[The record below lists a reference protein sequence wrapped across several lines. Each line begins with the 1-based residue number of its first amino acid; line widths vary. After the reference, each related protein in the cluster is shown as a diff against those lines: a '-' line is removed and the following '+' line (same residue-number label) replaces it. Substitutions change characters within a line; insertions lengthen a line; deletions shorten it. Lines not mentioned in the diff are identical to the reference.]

1 MVKVKT
7 KEYKE
12 LIDLLF
18 VEANPIPLKKA
29 LQLMG
34 IIKSAECRLP
44 LVTLSDTNTE
54 KLKKVMK
61 QKGLLP

>member
-1 MVKVKT
+1 M
-7 KEYKE
+7 
-12 LIDLLF
+12 LF

-44 LVTLSDTNTE
+44 LVTLADVHTE
-54 KLKKVMK
+54 KLKKCLK
-61 QKGLLP
+61 SKGLI